1 MFRKLSRMRDSLRSG
16 LAEAKMTEIMQM
28 ATAISDYA
36 LLGDCHSAA
45 LVGRDGSIDWWCAPR
60 FDSRSAFAR
69 LLDPG
74 AGHWS
79 IRPSEPFEVRREYLE
94 DTMVLQSTFTTTSG
108 VVALTDAMVL
118 GPGRGHE
125 IGMRAPHALVRR
137 VDGLSGRVPLEI
149 DLQPRLEYGLVVPRF
164 LPVPG
169 GHRTTGGPDTL
180 LVTGDVELEPCD
192 GGARATPTLA
202 AGRSLA
208 CTLRHD
214 QGMSADGG
222 EAIDARTALADT
234 ISAWRSWAA
243 NHTYDGAHSEHV
255 RRSALALQA
264 LTYQPTGAIVAAP
277 TTSLPEIIGGDWNWD
292 YRYAWLRDASLTL
305 KALWVAAC
313 PDEATRYFDWMAAA
327 ASSGSERADV
337 QIMFGVE
344 GERDLTERR
353 LPHLAGYR
361 DSQPVRVGNDA
372 WRQRQLDV
380 YGEVLEAAWTLRE
393 RLEPLSDG
401 TASFLRALVDAAAST
416 WQETDAGIWEGR
428 EGERHYLSSKVM
440 CWVALDR
447 GVRLAESIGADH
459 AAVERWARE
468 RDAVHEMVLREGW
481 SEEAGAYTGAFGS
494 DNLDAS
500 VLLMAIMGFLPADDP
515 RMRRTVDTIERDL
528 AQDGHV
534 RRWTG
539 AVEGGFVI
547 CSFWLANALALAGE
561 LERAEEIFAAVI
573 AKTNDLGLLAE
584 EIDPSSGD
592 LIGNFPQAFSHVGL
606 INAAWSIHQAHQRQ
620 ERQ

>member
-1 MFRKLSRMRDSLRSG
+1 
-16 LAEAKMTEIMQM
+16 M
-28 ATAISDYA
+28 ASAIGDYA

-79 IRPSEPFEVRREYLE
+79 IRPSEPYAVERVYLE
-94 DTMVLQSTFTTTSG
+94 DTMVLQSTFSTTGG
-108 VVALTDAMVL
+108 VVRLTDAMVL

-125 IGMRAPHALVRR
+125 IGLRAPHALIRR
-137 VDGLSGRVPLEI
+137 VEGLVGRVPLEI

-169 GHRTTGGPDTL
+169 GHRSTGGPDTL
-180 LVTGDVELEPCD
+180 LLSGDSELEPCD
-192 GGARATPTLA
+192 GGAKATVTLA
-202 AGRSLA
+202 SGRSLA
-208 CTLRHD
+208 FALQHE

-222 EAIDARTALADT
+222 EAIDVRAALEDT

-243 NHTYDGAHSEHV
+243 NHAYDGAHAEHV
-255 RRSALALQA
+255 RRSALVLQA

-277 TTSLPEIIGGDWNWD
+277 TASLPEVVGGDWNWD

-344 GERDLTERR
+344 GERDLTERQ

-393 RLEPLSDG
+393 RLAPLSDG
-401 TASFLRALVDAAAST
+401 TAAFLRALVNAAAST

-447 GVRLAESIGADH
+447 GVRLAELIGADEEV
-459 AAVERWARE
+459 VERWARE
-468 RDAVHEMVLREGW
+468 RTAVQETVLRDGW
-481 SEEAGAYTGAFGS
+481 SEEVGAYTGALRS

-500 VLLMAIMGFLPADDP
+500 VLLMAITGFLPADDP
-515 RMRRTVDTIERDL
+515 RMGRTIDTIEREL

-547 CSFWLANALALAGE
+547 CSFWLANALAMAGE
-561 LERAEEIFAAVI
+561 LERAEKIFAAVI
-573 AKTNDLGLLAE
+573 ARMNDVGLLAE

-606 INAAWSIHQAHQRQ
+606 INAAWSIHQARQRQ

>member
-1 MFRKLSRMRDSLRSG
+1 
-16 LAEAKMTEIMQM
+16 MTEIMQM

-36 LLGDCHSAA
+36 LLGDCHSAS

-60 FDSRSAFAR
+60 FDSRSTFAR
-69 LLDPG
+69 LLDRG

-125 IGMRAPHALVRR
+125 IGLRAPHALVRR
-137 VDGLSGRVPLEI
+137 VDARSALE
-149 DLQPRLEYGLVVPRF
+149 
-164 LPVPG
+164 
-169 GHRTTGGPDTL
+169 
-180 LVTGDVELEPCD
+180 
-192 GGARATPTLA
+192 
-202 AGRSLA
+202 
-208 CTLRHD
+208 
-214 QGMSADGG
+214 
-222 EAIDARTALADT
+222 DT
-234 ISAWRSWAA
+234 ISAWRSWVA
-243 NHTYDGAHSEHV
+243 NHSYDGAHGAHV
-255 RRSALALQA
+255 RRSALVLQA

-277 TTSLPEIIGGDWNWD
+277 TMSLPEIIGGDWNWD
-292 YRYAWLRDASLTL
+292 YRYAWLRDAS
-305 KALWVAAC
+305 
-313 PDEATRYFDWMAAA
+313 
-327 ASSGSERADV
+327 
-337 QIMFGVE
+337 
-344 GERDLTERR
+344 ERDLTERR

-416 WQETDAGIWEGR
+416 WQGTDAGIWEGR

-468 RDAVHEMVLREGW
+468 RDAVHEAVLREGW
-481 SEEAGAYTGAFGS
+481 SEEAGAYTGAIGS

-547 CSFWLANALALAGE
+547 CSFWLANVLALAGE
-561 LERAEEIFAAVI
+561 LERAEKIFAAVI
-573 AKTNDLGLLAE
+573 ARTNDLGLLAE

-606 INAAWSIHQAHQRQ
+606 INAAWSIHEAR
-620 ERQ
+620 EREERG